1 VAAHDPVGGINATSL
16 ATVKPRELSVVSPA
30 RRVHVLHL
38 EESEIAQAP
47 RSSPYEEYLAIIWRD
62 DRPIGQLYAK
72 ADSDGRL
79 DAQALLE
86 LAERA
91 EGRPNRP
98 DVASLPR
105 TATVVICTR
114 DRADMLART
123 LASLREQ
130 TRPPDQI
137 VVVDNA
143 SRDEATRAVALMAGV
158 DYVREDRPGLDI
170 ARNRGARAATGEI
183 VAYTDDDVAVHP
195 RWLERLIE
203 AFDSPSVA
211 AVTGLV
217 LPGELETDSQIVFER
232 HWGFGRGFRRIDF
245 DRDYFA
251 THRHHGCPVWRIGAG
266 ASMAFRRETFASVG
280 YFDERLDVGAAG
292 CCGDSEYWYR
302 ILAAGLTC
310 RYESSAVAFHFHRRE
325 RDALARQ
332 IFAYMRAH
340 VVASFIQFE
349 RHKHVGNLRHVFL
362 GMPYWYARRIVRWM
376 IRGTDDTNRL
386 LLVEMRGAL
395 AGLAYYL
402 RARRTPAG
410 IWP

>member
-1 VAAHDPVGGINATSL
+1 MNAAGL
-16 ATVKPRELSVVSPA
+16 TVKPRELSVVSPA

-38 EESEIAQAP
+38 EAGEINQAP
-47 RSSPYEEYLAIIWRD
+47 GCSAYEDYLAIIWRH
-62 DRPIGQLYAK
+62 DRPIGQLYGK
-72 ADSDGRL
+72 ADSDGRP
-79 DAQALLE
+79 DTQAMLE

-91 EGRPNRP
+91 ERHP
-98 DVASLPR
+98 DRSDVAASLPR
-105 TATVVICTR
+105 SATVVICTR
-114 DRADMLART
+114 DRAEMLART
-123 LASLREQ
+123 LASLHEQ

-143 SRDEATRAVALMAGV
+143 SRDDATRTVALTAGV

-195 RWLERLIE
+195 RWLERLVE
-203 AFDSPSVA
+203 AFDSPRVA

-232 HWGFGRGFRRIDF
+232 HWGFGRGFSRIDF

-251 THRHHGCPVWRIGAG
+251 AHRHHGCPVWRIGAG
-266 ASMAFRRETFASVG
+266 ASMAFRKETFAAIG

-302 ILAAGLTC
+302 ILAAGMTC
-310 RYESSAVAFHFHRRE
+310 RYESSAVAFHFHRRDQ
-325 RDALARQ
+325 DALARQ

-349 RHKHVGNLRHVFL
+349 RHGHLGNLRHVFI
-362 GMPYWYARRIVRWM
+362 GMPYWYAKRIVRWV

-395 AGLAYYL
+395 AGIVYYL